1 MIRLRRH
8 FRLLVYPVL
17 CACLLMLWSCATTPP
32 VPPPAKPAR
41 IAVVLGAG
49 ASKGFAH
56 IGVLKV
62 LESHKVPIHMVVGT
76 SVGSF
81 VGSLYAYGY
90 NPYDLQM
97 VALAVQKED
106 IADYIIPDNGFI
118 KGEKLEHFIN
128 AKVKN
133 TTGEEM
139 VFGRGNAGRAVRAS
153 CSIPGVFNPVTIG
166 GQAHVDGGVVSPVA
180 VAAARRWGADMVI
193 AVDITSSISPAAP
206 AGTFETIM
214 QAIDIMYN
222 KMAVLQLKNADVVIK
237 PKVGHIGSSDFS
249 KRHEAIIEGEKAAAG
264 AMPAINELLARLR
277 QEGRLK

>member
-32 VPPPAKPAR
+32 VPPPAKPRGLRSSWAR
-41 IAVVLGAG
+41 ARPRDLPISA
-49 ASKGFAH
+49 F
-56 IGVLKV
+56 LKV

-133 TTGEEM
+133 TSIEKFRLPFYAWPPTFRPARKWCSAAAM
-139 VFGRGNAGRAVRAS
+139 RARAVRAS

-166 GQAHVDGGVVSPVA
+166 GQAHVDGGVVESGGRRGGPPLGRGRGHRRGHHVEHFA
-180 VAAARRWGADMVI
+180 GRARR
-193 AVDITSSISPAAP
+193 
-206 AGTFETIM
+206 
-214 QAIDIMYN
+214 N
-222 KMAVLQLKNADVVIK
+222 L
-237 PKVGHIGSSDFS
+237 
-249 KRHEAIIEGEKAAAG
+249 
-264 AMPAINELLARLR
+264 
-277 QEGRLK
+277 